1 MLQWKKTNKEFLAIS
16 NYKEYQRWLELVSR
30 VELPHWDDLPNFDL
44 YMDQVVA
51 LMTEYTGPL
60 GLEAVTPALINNY
73 VKNRVIVAPA
83 KKKYQVMQIADILLL
98 TLLKQSFS
106 IQEIR
111 SGIDRVTASEYP
123 KQAYDRFIDLLNK
136 KISLIGK
143 SRPDR
148 HAEDLTDQ
156 LLEAA
161 SDMVVDQLE
170 TNQLVKIVKNSKSH
184 EPTKIK

>member
-1 MLQWKKTNKEFLAIS
+1 MS
-16 NYKEYQRWLELVSR
+16 NYKEYQRWLESVSR

-60 GLEAVTPALINNY
+60 GLEAVTPAMINNY
-73 VKNRVIVAPA
+73 VKNKVIVAPA

-148 HAEDLTDQ
+148 HAENLTDQ

>member
-1 MLQWKKTNKEFLAIS
+1 MS

-51 LMTEYTGPL
+51 LMTEYTRPL
-60 GLEAVTPALINNY
+60 GLEAVTPAMINNY
-73 VKNRVIVAPA
+73 VKNKVIVAPA

-148 HAEDLTDQ
+148 HAENLTDQ

>member
-1 MLQWKKTNKEFLAIS
+1 MS

-60 GLEAVTPALINNY
+60 GLEAVTPAMINNY
-73 VKNRVIVAPA
+73 VKNKVIVAPA

>member
-1 MLQWKKTNKEFLAIS
+1 
-16 NYKEYQRWLELVSR
+16 LELVSR

-60 GLEAVTPALINNY
+60 GLEAVTPAMINNY
-73 VKNRVIVAPA
+73 VKNKVIVAPA

-148 HAEDLTDQ
+148 HAENLTDQ

>member
-1 MLQWKKTNKEFLAIS
+1 MS

-60 GLEAVTPALINNY
+60 GLEAVTPAMINNY
-73 VKNRVIVAPA
+73 VKNKVIVAPA
-83 KKKYQVMQIADILLL
+83 KTKYQVMQIADILLL

-148 HAEDLTDQ
+148 HAENLTDQ

-184 EPTKIK
+184 EPTKIN

>member
-1 MLQWKKTNKEFLAIS
+1 MS

-60 GLEAVTPALINNY
+60 GLEAVTPAMINNY
-73 VKNRVIVAPA
+73 VKNKVIVAPA

-143 SRPDR
+143 SRPER
-148 HAEDLTDQ
+148 HAENLTDQ

>member
-1 MLQWKKTNKEFLAIS
+1 MS
-16 NYKEYQRWLELVSR
+16 NYKEYQRWLGLVSR

-60 GLEAVTPALINNY
+60 GLEAVTPAMINNY
-73 VKNRVIVAPA
+73 VKNKVIVAPA

-148 HAEDLTDQ
+148 HAENLTDQ

>member
-1 MLQWKKTNKEFLAIS
+1 MS
-16 NYKEYQRWLELVSR
+16 DYKEYQRWLELVR
-30 VELPHWDDLPNFDL
+30 LIELPHWDDLPNFDL

-60 GLEAVTPALINNY
+60 GLEAVTPAMVNNY
-73 VKNRVIVAPA
+73 VKNKVIVAPT
-83 KKKYQVMQIADILLL
+83 KKEYQVMQIADILLI

-123 KQAYDRFIDLLNK
+123 KQAYDRFIDLVNNK
-136 KISLIGK
+136 IKHMGL

-148 HAEDLTDQ
+148 NANNLTDQ

-161 SDMVVDQLE
+161 SNMIVDQLE
-170 TNQLVKIVKNSKSH
+170 TNQLVKVVKDSKKH
-184 EPTKIK
+184 QPTKIK

>member
-1 MLQWKKTNKEFLAIS
+1 MVGTSQPGGITTLGWFAKFWFVYGPS
-16 NYKEYQRWLELVSR
+16 SGV
-30 VELPHWDDLPNFDL
+30 DDGIHGTFR
-44 YMDQVVA
+44 
-51 LMTEYTGPL
+51 
-60 GLEAVTPALINNY
+60 LEAVTPAMINNY
-73 VKNRVIVAPA
+73 VKNKVIVAPA

-148 HAEDLTDQ
+148 HAENLTDQ

>member
-1 MLQWKKTNKEFLAIS
+1 MS

-60 GLEAVTPALINNY
+60 GLEAVTPAMINNY
-73 VKNRVIVAPA
+73 VKNKVIVAPA
-83 KKKYQVMQIADILLL
+83 KTKYQVMQIADILLL

-148 HAEDLTDQ
+148 HAENLTDQ

>member
-1 MLQWKKTNKEFLAIS
+1 MLQWKKTNKEVLAMS

-60 GLEAVTPALINNY
+60 GLEAVTPAMINNY
-73 VKNRVIVAPA
+73 VKNKVIVAPA

>member
-1 MLQWKKTNKEFLAIS
+1 MS

-60 GLEAVTPALINNY
+60 GLEAVTPAMINNY
-73 VKNRVIVAPA
+73 VKNKVIVAPA

-111 SGIDRVTASEYP
+111 SGIERVTASEYP

-148 HAEDLTDQ
+148 HAENLTDQ

>member
-1 MLQWKKTNKEFLAIS
+1 MS

-60 GLEAVTPALINNY
+60 GLEAVTPAMINNY
-73 VKNRVIVAPA
+73 VKNKVIVAPA

-123 KQAYDRFIDLLNK
+123 KQTYDRFIDLLNK

-148 HAEDLTDQ
+148 HAENLTDQ

>member
-1 MLQWKKTNKEFLAIS
+1 MS

-60 GLEAVTPALINNY
+60 GLEAVTPAMINNY
-73 VKNRVIVAPA
+73 VKNKVIVAPA

-123 KQAYDRFIDLLNK
+123 KQAYERFIDLLNK

-148 HAEDLTDQ
+148 HAENLTDQ

>member
-1 MLQWKKTNKEFLAIS
+1 MS

-60 GLEAVTPALINNY
+60 GLEAVTPAMINNY
-73 VKNRVIVAPA
+73 VKNKVIVASA

-148 HAEDLTDQ
+148 HAENLTDQ

>member
-1 MLQWKKTNKEFLAIS
+1 MS

-30 VELPHWDDLPNFDL
+30 VELPHWDNLPNFDL

-60 GLEAVTPALINNY
+60 GLEAVTPAMINNY
-73 VKNRVIVAPA
+73 VKNKVIVAPA

-148 HAEDLTDQ
+148 HAENLTDQ

>member
-1 MLQWKKTNKEFLAIS
+1 MS
-16 NYKEYQRWLELVSR
+16 DYKEYQRWLELVR
-30 VELPHWDDLPNFDL
+30 LIELPHWDDLPNFDL

-60 GLEAVTPALINNY
+60 GLEAVTPAMVNNY
-73 VKNRVIVAPA
+73 VKNKVIVSPT
-83 KKKYQVMQIADILLL
+83 KKKYQVMQIADILLI

-123 KQAYDRFIDLLNK
+123 KQAYDRFIDLVNNK
-136 KISLIGK
+136 IKHMGL

-148 HAEDLTDQ
+148 NANNLTDQ

-161 SDMVVDQLE
+161 SNMIVDQLE
-170 TNQLVKIVKNSKSH
+170 TNQLVKAVKDSKKH
-184 EPTKIK
+184 QPTKIK

>member
-1 MLQWKKTNKEFLAIS
+1 MS

-60 GLEAVTPALINNY
+60 GLEAVTPAMINNY
-73 VKNRVIVAPA
+73 VKNKVIVAPA

-136 KISLIGK
+136 K
-143 SRPDR
+143 
-148 HAEDLTDQ
+148 
-156 LLEAA
+156 
-161 SDMVVDQLE
+161 
-170 TNQLVKIVKNSKSH
+170 N
-184 EPTKIK
+184 

>member
-1 MLQWKKTNKEFLAIS
+1 MS
-16 NYKEYQRWLELVSR
+16 DYKEYQRWLESVRLI
-30 VELPHWDDLPNFDL
+30 ELPHWDDLPNFDL

-60 GLEAVTPALINNY
+60 GLEAVTPAMVNNY
-73 VKNRVIVAPA
+73 VKNKVIVAPT
-83 KKKYQVMQIADILLL
+83 KKKYQVMQITDILLI

-123 KQAYDRFIDLLNK
+123 KQAYDRFIDLVNNK
-136 KISLIGK
+136 IKHMGL

-148 HAEDLTDQ
+148 NANNLTDQ

-161 SDMVVDQLE
+161 SNMIVDQLE
-170 TNQLVKIVKNSKSH
+170 TNQLVKVVKDSKKH
-184 EPTKIK
+184 QPTKIK

>member
-1 MLQWKKTNKEFLAIS
+1 MS

-60 GLEAVTPALINNY
+60 GLEAVTPAMINNY
-73 VKNRVIVAPA
+73 VKNKVIVAPA
-83 KKKYQVMQIADILLL
+83 KKKYQVMQIVDILLL

-148 HAEDLTDQ
+148 HAENLTDQ

>member
-1 MLQWKKTNKEFLAIS
+1 MS
-16 NYKEYQRWLELVSR
+16 DYKEYQRWLELVR
-30 VELPHWDDLPNFDL
+30 LIELPHWDDLPNFDL

-60 GLEAVTPALINNY
+60 GLEAVTPAMVNNY
-73 VKNRVIVAPA
+73 VKNKVIVAPA
-83 KKKYQVMQIADILLL
+83 KKKYQVMQIADILLI

-123 KQAYDRFIDLLNK
+123 KQAYDRFIDLVNNK
-136 KISLIGK
+136 IKHMGL

-148 HAEDLTDQ
+148 NANNLTDQ

-161 SDMVVDQLE
+161 SNMIVDQLE
-170 TNQLVKIVKNSKSH
+170 TNQLVKVVKDSKKH
-184 EPTKIK
+184 QPTKIK

>member
-1 MLQWKKTNKEFLAIS
+1 MS

-60 GLEAVTPALINNY
+60 GLEAVTPAMINNY
-73 VKNRVIVAPA
+73 VKNKVIVAPA

-148 HAEDLTDQ
+148 HAENLTAQ

>member
-1 MLQWKKTNKEFLAIS
+1 MS
-16 NYKEYQRWLELVSR
+16 NYKEYQRWLELASR

-60 GLEAVTPALINNY
+60 GLEAVTPAMINNY
-73 VKNRVIVAPA
+73 VKNKVIVAPA

-148 HAEDLTDQ
+148 HAENLTDQ

>member
-1 MLQWKKTNKEFLAIS
+1 MS

-30 VELPHWDDLPNFDL
+30 VELPHWNDLPNFDL

-60 GLEAVTPALINNY
+60 GMEAVTPAMINNY
-73 VKNRVIVAPA
+73 VKNKVIVAPA

-148 HAEDLTDQ
+148 HAENLTDQ

>member
-1 MLQWKKTNKEFLAIS
+1 
-16 NYKEYQRWLELVSR
+16 

-60 GLEAVTPALINNY
+60 GLEAVTPAMINNY
-73 VKNRVIVAPA
+73 VKNKVIVAPA

-148 HAEDLTDQ
+148 HAENLTDQ

>member
-1 MLQWKKTNKEFLAIS
+1 MS

-60 GLEAVTPALINNY
+60 GLEAVTPAMINNY
-73 VKNRVIVAPA
+73 VKNKVIVAPA

-148 HAEDLTDQ
+148 HAENLTDQ

>member
-1 MLQWKKTNKEFLAIS
+1 MS

-60 GLEAVTPALINNY
+60 GLEAATPAMINNY
-73 VKNRVIVAPA
+73 VKNKVIVAPA

-148 HAEDLTDQ
+148 HAENLTDQ

>member
-1 MLQWKKTNKEFLAIS
+1 MS

-60 GLEAVTPALINNY
+60 GLEAVTPAMINNY
-73 VKNRVIVAPA
+73 VKNKVIVAPA

-148 HAEDLTDQ
+148 HAENLTDQ

-184 EPTKIK
+184 ESTKIK

>member
-1 MLQWKKTNKEFLAIS
+1 MS

-60 GLEAVTPALINNY
+60 GLEAVTPAMINNY
-73 VKNRVIVAPA
+73 VKNKVIVAPA

-136 KISLIGK
+136 KISLIDK

-148 HAEDLTDQ
+148 HAENLTDQ